1 MTSDAQ
7 GNRPLSEEELQ
18 ELVASSDAGARNPIG
33 AVGLSLALVAVSW
46 SLFQV
51 ILASPLSN
59 YLLPGA
65 VNNNSRLIHLAFAL
79 MLGFMAYPAMSRE
92 SRNLVGFWLGHIGT
106 LLGIGAFGVAVLLA
120 IAPGLSVS
128 AAVVVSALVALVLA
142 VDVSGSVDATE
153 YRIQMDG
160 LAAAL
165 RDPVVSES
173 LVRGRSRILLLQW
186 TGSTRQ
192 RITTRAPRRPGAAT
206 PAEW

>member
-79 MLGFMAYPAMSRE
+79 MLGFMAYPI
-92 SRNLVGFWLGHIGT
+92 LGVFQNIG
-106 LLGIGAFGVAVLLA
+106 I
-120 IAPGLSVS
+120 
-128 AAVVVSALVALVLA
+128 
-142 VDVSGSVDATE
+142 
-153 YRIQMDG
+153 
-160 LAAAL
+160 
-165 RDPVVSES
+165 
-173 LVRGRSRILLLQW
+173 
-186 TGSTRQ
+186 
-192 RITTRAPRRPGAAT
+192 
-206 PAEW
+206 